1 MIVDSFG
8 RYLPQTVHDHEP
20 VAHRAPSDPLMASQ
34 GWPFPSG
41 LMIGFRA
48 TATAET
54 VSVDGEEV
62 LEARW
67 FTRTELAEYAASGGR
82 LGRED
87 SIDRYLLH
95 SWLAEDS

>member
-1 MIVDSFG
+1 
-8 RYLPQTVHDHEP
+8 
-20 VAHRAPSDPLMASQ
+20 MASQ

-54 VSVDGEEV
+54 ISVDGQEV

-67 FTRTELAEYAASGGR
+67 FTRAELAERAASGGS

-95 SWLAEDS
+95 SWLVEDS